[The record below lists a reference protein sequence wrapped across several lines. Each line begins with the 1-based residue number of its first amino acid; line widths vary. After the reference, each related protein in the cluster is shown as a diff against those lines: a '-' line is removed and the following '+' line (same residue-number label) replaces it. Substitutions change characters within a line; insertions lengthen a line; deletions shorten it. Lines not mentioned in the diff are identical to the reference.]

1 MNRIFIA
8 SQYVNASQNSTGYY
22 FSKIISRMKREF
34 PEVSVISPDSYRSE
48 DNGENRYF
56 STKSTKNKLLPRVF
70 EQIFLVM
77 EFVSKIFHR
86 IKKGD
91 ILFTGTNPV
100 LLLILMPVLK
110 VFVGFKWCLLVHDVF
125 PDNLVPAGI
134 TKRGGVVFKFL
145 EYVFSRIYDSAN
157 RLIVIGRD
165 MESLIIK
172 KIGKAEKVV
181 FIHNWADEKEIFPIS
196 RADALFINDLGWEN
210 KIVFQFFGNI
220 GRLQGI
226 EFILNAIDICRN
238 TDAAFLFIGGGAM
251 VDRIKQFIHTHPD
264 KNVAYAGVLDLDQKN
279 LGLAACDVAIVSL
292 EKGMVGLGVPSKAY
306 FSMAA
311 DKPLL
316 VVMESDAEISRV
328 VREKGIGW
336 QCDPNS
342 PNDLAT
348 LIDQITPEKIISL
361 RGVSR
366 SVLSTHYSEENALT
380 AYTNCLAVL
389 IE

>member
-1 MNRIFIA
+1 MNMNRIFIA
-8 SQYVNASQNSTGYY
+8 SQYVDASQNSTGYY

-34 PEVSVISPDSYRSE
+34 PEVTVISPDSSE
-48 DNGENRYF
+48 GGENRYF
-56 STKSTKNKLLPRVF
+56 STKSAKNKLLPRIF
-70 EQIFLVM
+70 EQAVLVTG
-77 EFVSKIFHR
+77 FVGKIFRR

-134 TKRGGVVFKFL
+134 TRRDGIVFRFL
-145 EYVFSRIYDSAN
+145 DYVFSRIYGSAD

-165 MESLIIK
+165 MESLVVD
-172 KIGKAEKVV
+172 KIGRAEKIV
-181 FIHNWADEKEIFPIS
+181 FIHNWADEEEIFPIP

-220 GRLQGI
+220 GRLQGV
-226 EFILNAIDICRN
+226 EFILNAIAMCRS
-238 TDAAFLFIGGGAM
+238 TDAAFLFIGGGVM
-251 VDRIKQFIHTHPD
+251 VDKIKQFVHMHPD
-264 KNVAYAGVLDLDQKN
+264 KNVAYAGVLDLDKKN

-292 EKGMVGLGVPSKAY
+292 EKGMLGLGVPSKAY

-316 VVMESDAEISRV
+316 VVMEGNAEIARV
-328 VREKGIGW
+328 VRETGIGW
-336 QCDPNS
+336 QCEPDS
-342 PNDLAT
+342 PDELAA
-348 LIDQITPEKIISL
+348 LIDQITREKIVNL
-361 RGVSR
+361 KGVPR
-366 SVLSTHYSEENALT
+366 SVLNAHYSEENALV
-380 AYTNCLAVL
+380 AYTNCLAAL